1 MRISRCRAVVPSCRH
16 RGIAVRV
23 LSWSQTPMPADG
35 GDGNA
40 SVNLTD
46 AELAALE
53 AMKTRLASD
62 PAVDPTT
69 GAELGEAKA

>member
-1 MRISRCRAVVPSCRH
+1 VQAPWNSGTGLELVADP
-16 RGIAVRV
+16 
-23 LSWSQTPMPADG
+23 PMPADG

-69 GAELGEAKA
+69 GAELGKAKA

>member
-1 MRISRCRAVVPSCRH
+1 
-16 RGIAVRV
+16 
-23 LSWSQTPMPADG
+23 MPADG